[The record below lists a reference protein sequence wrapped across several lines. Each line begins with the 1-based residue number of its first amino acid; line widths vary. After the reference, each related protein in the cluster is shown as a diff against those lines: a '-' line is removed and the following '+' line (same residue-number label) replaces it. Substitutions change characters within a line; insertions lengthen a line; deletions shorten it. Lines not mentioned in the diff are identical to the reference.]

1 MADDWQAGR
10 AARWTG
16 PPIQSRRLEGDP
28 LLIFQVLTWGN
39 KRRGF
44 AVREVELR

>member
-1 MADDWQAGR
+1 MADDWQVDRTAKWKGFPSNLDGWR
-10 AARWTG
+10 G
-16 PPIQSRRLEGDP
+16 NP